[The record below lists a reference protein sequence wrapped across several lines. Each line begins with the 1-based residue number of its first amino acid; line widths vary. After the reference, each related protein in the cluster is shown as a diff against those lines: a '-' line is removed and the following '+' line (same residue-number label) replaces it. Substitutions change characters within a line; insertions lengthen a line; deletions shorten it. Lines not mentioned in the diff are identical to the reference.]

1 MKTLNQL
8 VLGERATILSIETN
22 EEMKRRLLDIG
33 FTPDAT
39 VTYVLKSPLGSP
51 KAYEIKGAM
60 IAIRN
65 EDAAKIYVRSR

>member
-33 FTPDAT
+33 FTPDT
-39 VTYVLKSPLGSP
+39 DVTYVLKSPLGSP

-65 EDAAKIYVRSR
+65 EDAAKIYVRSY